1 MKNKLNEEE
10 ASINQSLYYPKN
22 LIFELKKIYPE
33 KMNYI
38 NNNYFKD
45 NNIAKTDLNDFK
57 GFNLFSDISE
67 KGENQGQIESFESF
81 SKSFARLY
89 FINKNNIDDSI
100 QKERD
105 KLLNKKRKKEK
116 IFFSRKIVNKNKL
129 SKKNNLGRKFKEDK
143 KIRKHNSSSK
153 DNIMNKIKTH
163 FFHYIRDI
171 IKKNC
176 IYETINFIKFQTKF
190 VANLKK
196 DKNIDLLETK
206 FVDILKNQKIST
218 KNSKSDEYENKFI
231 IEKIYEE
238 KKEKKVMN
246 ILELKFKELFI
257 IFRRKLNK
265 HEDLEELKKID
276 RKIKGLDLI
285 TNNDY
290 DDISYL
296 INDIKEQNS
305 KNKKMTEKELEEYI
319 NKVLMAC
326 LDYEKWFYEKIG
338 RKKKLIK

>member
-1 MKNKLNEEE
+1 
-10 ASINQSLYYPKN
+10 
-22 LIFELKKIYPE
+22 
-33 KMNYI
+33 
-38 NNNYFKD
+38 
-45 NNIAKTDLNDFK
+45 
-57 GFNLFSDISE
+57 
-67 KGENQGQIESFESF
+67 
-81 SKSFARLY
+81 
-89 FINKNNIDDSI
+89 
-100 QKERD
+100 
-105 KLLNKKRKKEK
+105 
-116 IFFSRKIVNKNKL
+116 
-129 SKKNNLGRKFKEDK
+129 
-143 KIRKHNSSSK
+143 
-153 DNIMNKIKTH
+153 
-163 FFHYIRDI
+163 
-171 IKKNC
+171 
-176 IYETINFIKFQTKF
+176 

-231 IEKIYEE
+231 IEKIYKE